1 MLAPLNVAFSSSL
14 QGVLVT
20 SNASEI
26 SKLDRKD
33 IRRIFLGLRP
43 IRQSAVTSPVINFSD
58 HKTYL
63 YFLRNIMFLTES
75 GYKRKMIK
83 RIFRQGAD
91 EIDSIDSI
99 EELSA
104 YLIKNPNTISF
115 MLKEDA
121 SRQTG
126 LKIIQALW

>member
-1 MLAPLNVAFSSSL
+1 MLSPLNMAFSSSA

-99 EELSA
+99 DELSA
-104 YLIKNPNTISF
+104 YLIQNPNTISF

>member
-43 IRQSAVTSPVINFSD
+43 ISQSAVTSPVINFSD

-104 YLIKNPNTISF
+104 YLIQNPNTISF

>member
-1 MLAPLNVAFSSSL
+1 
-14 QGVLVT
+14 
-20 SNASEI
+20 
-26 SKLDRKD
+26 
-33 IRRIFLGLRP
+33 
-43 IRQSAVTSPVINFSD
+43 
-58 HKTYL
+58 
-63 YFLRNIMFLTES
+63 MFLTES

-99 EELSA
+99 DELSA
-104 YLIKNPNTISF
+104 YLIQNPNTISF